1 MHMEE
6 NVFDILYEPLA
17 GATLTNLLQLTAQ
30 NKGYISIRYLPRMLY
45 SYTMAS
51 LMAPF
56 RLREHIRYNNK
67 IHHTSLKEDPLFII
81 GHWRSGTT
89 YLHNMITINKQF
101 GYCSTFTAT
110 MPGIFLTAENL
121 LKPLLIASI
130 PDKRPMDDVA
140 MGADLPQ
147 EEEYAIG
154 GLIPY
159 AYYNGWCF
167 PRNMA
172 FYNDFVTMQNSSPSR
187 VEQWKSTY
195 RYLLKKL
202 TIYNKGR
209 QLALKNPA
217 NTGRIRILLDM
228 FPNAKFIHIYRNPYE
243 VYYSMMKFLCIVI
256 PRYCVQRPPSIH
268 TIQTHM
274 MKLYTSMYRQY
285 LAEKHLIPPEHLIEV
300 RYEEFIEKPVE
311 EIKRIYTDLNLPH
324 YTENEQQIIR
334 YATSQRKF
342 KTSSY
347 NMDNTTK
354 KHIYDQWQFAFK
366 EFNYNK

>member
-1 MHMEE
+1 
-6 NVFDILYEPLA
+6 
-17 GATLTNLLQLTAQ
+17 
-30 NKGYISIRYLPRMLY
+30 
-45 SYTMAS
+45 
-51 LMAPF
+51 
-56 RLREHIRYNNK
+56 
-67 IHHTSLKEDPLFII
+67 
-81 GHWRSGTT
+81 
-89 YLHNMITINKQF
+89 
-101 GYCSTFTAT
+101 
-110 MPGIFLTAENL
+110 
-121 LKPLLIASI
+121 
-130 PDKRPMDDVA
+130 
-140 MGADLPQ
+140 
-147 EEEYAIG
+147 
-154 GLIPY
+154 
-159 AYYNGWCF
+159 
-167 PRNMA
+167 MA

-243 VYYSMMKFLCIVI
+243 VYYSMMKFLRIVI
-256 PRYCVQRPPSIH
+256 PRYCVQRPPLLH

-274 MKLYTSMYRQY
+274 MKLYTAMYRQY
-285 LAEKHLIPPEHLIEV
+285 LTEKHLIPSEHLIEV

-311 EIKRIYTDLNLPH
+311 EMKRIYTDLNLSH

-347 NMDNTTK
+347 NMDNATK
-354 KHIYDQWQFAFK
+354 KHIYEQWQFAFK